1 MKFRQAILIAIILIG
16 FLGINGYC
24 AELSPKEILHR
35 SDESRG
41 NLEGV
46 KWRLDIHS
54 LESDRRQERT
64 LDVKAKGYDFLATLI
79 SPPKVKGQKLLMTS
93 HNMWF
98 AKPGLRKPVP
108 ISPRQKL
115 VGGAAYGDIAA
126 TNYAE
131 DYEAKPFEDEVVK
144 DELCYVFDLAAVNKK
159 ATYDRIKYWISKER
173 LVGVKADFFTI
184 SGKMFKSA
192 VFEYENEVMIDN
204 KQRPFISKMIITDA
218 IVKSNVTTMSFSE
231 PLLMKIPDSTFN
243 LNLLMTR

>member
-1 MKFRQAILIAIILIG
+1 MKFRQAILIIVILIG
-16 FLGINGYC
+16 FLSINGYC
-24 AELSPKEILHR
+24 VELAPKEILHR
-35 SDESRG
+35 ADESRG

-54 LESDRRQERT
+54 LESGRQQKRA
-64 LDVKAKGYDFLATLI
+64 LAVKAKGYDFLATLI

-131 DYEAKPFEDEVVK
+131 DYKATPLEDEVVK
-144 DELCYVFDLAAVNKK
+144 DELCYVFDLAAVKKK

-192 VFEYENEVMIDN
+192 VFEYENEAMIDN
-204 KQRPFISKMIITDA
+204 NLRPFISKMLITDA
-218 IVKSNVTTMSFSE
+218 IVDTNITTMSFSK

>member
-1 MKFRQAILIAIILIG
+1 MKFGQAILIAVILIG

-54 LESDRRQERT
+54 LESGRRQERT
-64 LDVKAKGYDFLATLI
+64 LDVKAKSYDFLATLI